1 MLPVVMWLDNLH
13 SYDNA
18 KSASANKRKC
28 VYSYIQKKTY
38 DTSILFYN
46 LDQVSKL
53 SFLWILYLK
62 SLPSDQFNQSL
73 LG

>member
-18 KSASANKRKC
+18 KSTSANKRKC

-38 DTSILFYN
+38 DT
-46 LDQVSKL
+46 
-53 SFLWILYLK
+53 
-62 SLPSDQFNQSL
+62 
-73 LG
+73 